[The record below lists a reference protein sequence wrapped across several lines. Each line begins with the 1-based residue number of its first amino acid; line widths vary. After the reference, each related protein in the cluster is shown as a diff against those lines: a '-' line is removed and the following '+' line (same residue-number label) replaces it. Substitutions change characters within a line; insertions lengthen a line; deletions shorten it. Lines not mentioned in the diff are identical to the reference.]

1 MNLSGSSF
9 VSSLTTKKEFVGHGV
24 IAVSLGL
31 AKNITIMF
39 AAVIY
44 SSKKTF
50 VYITEQ
56 RGIVMLAFRMW
67 SVEIFLYSSLCT
79 LCMCDPVS
87 EGRKYE
93 VNVISS
99 RSSGLKSC

>member
-39 AAVIY
+39 AVVIY

-67 SVEIFLYSSLCT
+67 SVEIFLYSSLC
-79 LCMCDPVS
+79 MCDPVS